1 MFLLHEY
8 SFDAILKNEILCSN
22 GILGGVIMAK
32 LENIT
37 IGSTVKGIVGNEPV
51 SVAAVQWYGSN
62 VLEITYKDAR
72 GALGTQL
79 LYRGDEASIE
89 VLANNLSWSFDAD
102 GNQMKLVSEAYRI
115 SLAHLFDPYLAVHT
129 SSVEPLPHQISAVYQ
144 EMLPK
149 LPLRYVLADDPGAGK
164 TIMTGLFIKE
174 LMARGD
180 LKRCLIVSPGSLVE
194 QWQDEL
200 FAKFHLRFEILT
212 NDRMESAVSGN
223 IFTEVDRCICRL
235 DKLARNDELQEKLK
249 VSDWDLIVCDEAHKM
264 SATVWGGEVKYTRRF
279 QLGRLLSNITRNFL
293 LLTATP
299 HNGKDEDFQLF
310 LSLVDPDRFEGTH
323 SNSQQAVDVSDVMRR
338 LVKEELLKFDGK
350 PLFPERIAYTVNY
363 NLSPQESQLYQT
375 VTEYVQEEFNRAD
388 NLNNDRK
395 TTVGFALT
403 ILQRRLAS
411 SPEAIYQSLKRRR
424 ERLEHRFAEER
435 LGKRA
440 EEYRNSD
447 WEDIDDDDLP
457 PNEKEQMEEQVVDHA
472 SAAATIAELEAEIRT
487 LKRLEKMA
495 NDVRVSGIDRKWDEL
510 SHLLQDNEAMFGKD
524 GQREKLI
531 IFTEHKDTLNYL
543 TEKIRSLL
551 GNAES
556 VVTIHGGMLRDERRK
571 VEERFKQDV
580 EVRILI
586 ATDAAGE
593 GINLQRAHLMINYDL
608 PWNPNRLEQRFG
620 RIHRIGQ
627 TEVCHL
633 WNLVANETRE
643 GFVFQRLFAKLEEE
657 RQALGG
663 KVFDILGKMTFDN
676 KALRELLIEAVRY
689 GNDPQVRAR
698 LNQVVDHNMNRE
710 SFQKLIDERALTD
723 DVMDIHV
730 VNTIREDMERIEAH
744 KLQPHFIESFFLEAF
759 KSLGGKVRKRETGR
773 YEITSVPYLVRNR
786 DMQIGF
792 GEPVLKRYERIC
804 FDKEY
809 CNVPG
814 RPQAALICPGH
825 PLLEATIDIIREKN
839 VDVMKRGAVFI
850 DDTDFSN
857 DARLLFYIED
867 AIQDGVITKNGNRR
881 TISKHIHFVE
891 IKEDGTAISAGYAP
905 YLDYKAVTET
915 EYSAIQSWIKS
926 QKWLSKDVE
935 GIAKGYAIEH
945 LIPSHFQEV
954 KTRKESM
961 INKTAKAVKERLTAE
976 IQYWDYR
983 AGELAQKEAA
993 GKTNAKLNSKLA
1005 ARRAEELE
1013 SRMQN
1018 RLAELDKERRIS
1030 PMPPVITGG
1039 ALIIPKGLLHK
1050 LVATQT
1056 PGVFGQGDRQ
1066 TIEYAAM
1073 NAVMRIESS
1082 LGYKPK
1088 DVSAVKC
1095 GYDVE
1100 SFVPEQ
1106 IRRLQT
1112 YALRFIE
1119 VKGRTKGATTV
1130 TVSKNEIL
1138 TALNK
1143 PDEFILAIV
1152 EVDKDVT
1159 HTIYLKHPFK
1169 NAPDFTATSVN
1180 FDIQDLIAESE
1191 ILYEK

>member
-1 MFLLHEY
+1 
-8 SFDAILKNEILCSN
+8 
-22 GILGGVIMAK
+22 MAK
-32 LENIT
+32 LEKIT
-37 IGSTVKGIVGNEPV
+37 VGSTVKGIIGNEPV
-51 SVAAVQWYGSN
+51 SIVAVQWYGSN
-62 VLEITYKDAR
+62 VLEITYKDTR
-72 GALGTQL
+72 GVPGTQL
-79 LYRGDEASIE
+79 LYRDSEPGIE
-89 VLANNLSWSFDAD
+89 VLSNNLPWSFDAD
-102 GNQMKLVSEAYRI
+102 ASQMKLASEAYRI

-174 LMARGD
+174 LIARGN
-180 LKRCLIVSPGSLVE
+180 LKRCLIVSPGSLAE

-200 FAKFHLRFEILT
+200 YNKFHLHFQILT

-223 IFTEVDRCICRL
+223 VFTEVDCCICRL

-249 VSDWDLIVCDEAHKM
+249 VSEWDLIVCDEAHKM
-264 SATVWGGEVKYTRRF
+264 SATIWGGEVKYTKRF
-279 QLGRLLSNITRNFL
+279 RLGRLLSNITKNFL

-299 HNGKDEDFQLF
+299 HNGKEDDFHLF

-323 SNSQQAVDVSDVMRR
+323 GNSQQAIDVSDVMRR

-350 PLFPERIAYTVNY
+350 PLFPERKAYTVNY
-363 NLSPQESQLYQT
+363 ELSPQEAQLYQA

-388 NLNNDRK
+388 NLNNERK

-411 SPEAIYQSLKRRR
+411 SPEAIYQSLRRR
-424 ERLEHRFAEER
+424 IERLEHRLAEEKM
-435 LGKRA
+435 GKRA
-440 EEYRNSD
+440 TEYRNAD
-447 WEDIDDDDLP
+447 WDDIDDDDLSP
-457 PNEKEQMEEQVVDHA
+457 DEQEEMEENVVDHA
-472 SAAATIAELEAEIRT
+472 SAAATIAELEAEIHT
-487 LKRLEKMA
+487 LKHLEKMA
-495 NDVRVSGIDRKWDEL
+495 NDVRVSGIDRKWEEL
-510 SHLLQDNEAMFGKD
+510 SLLLQDNSTMFGED

-543 TEKIRSLL
+543 TSKIRSLF
-551 GNAES
+551 GNPES

-571 VEERFKQDV
+571 VEQLFKQDV
-580 EVRILI
+580 GVRVLI

-593 GINLQRAHLMINYDL
+593 GINLQRAHLMINYDI

-657 RQALGG
+657 REALGG
-663 KVFDILGKMTFDN
+663 KVFDILGKVTFDN
-676 KALRELLIEAVRY
+676 KSLRDLLIEAVRY
-689 GNDPQVRAR
+689 GNDPEVRAR
-698 LNQVVDHNMNRE
+698 LNRVVDSSMDPEVFRKMIEE
-710 SFQKLIDERALTD
+710 SALTD
-723 DVMDIHV
+723 DVMDINV
-730 VNTIREDMERIEAH
+730 VNAIREDMERIEAH
-744 KLQPHFIESFFLEAF
+744 KLQPHFIESFFIEAF
-759 KSLGGKVRKRETGR
+759 KSLGGKIRKRETGR
-773 YEITSVPYLVRNR
+773 YEITSVPYAIRNR

-792 GEPVLKRYERIC
+792 GEPVLNRYERIC

-809 CNVPG
+809 CTLPG
-814 RPQAALICPGH
+814 LPQAALVCPGH
-825 PLLEATIDIIREKN
+825 PLLEATIDLIREKN
-839 VDVMKRGAVFI
+839 IDVMKRGAIFI
-850 DDTDFSN
+850 DDSDFSEE
-857 DARLLFYIED
+857 ARLLFYIED
-867 AIQDGVITKNGNRR
+867 AVQDGVIVKDGNRR

-891 IKEDGTAISAGYAP
+891 IKEDGFASSAGYAP
-905 YLDYKAVTET
+905 YLDYRAATDEEFST
-915 EYSAIQSWIKS
+915 IRSWIPS
-926 QKWLSKDVE
+926 QGWLCKDVE
-935 GIAKGYAIEH
+935 GLAKGYAIEH
-945 LIPSHFQEV
+945 LIPSHFAEV
-954 KTRKESM
+954 KKRKETL
-961 INKTAKAVKERLTAE
+961 INKTAKAVKDRLTAE

-1018 RLAELDKERRIS
+1018 RLADLELERRIS
-1030 PMPPVITGG
+1030 PMPPIITGG
-1039 ALIIPKGLLHK
+1039 TLVIPRGLLHK
-1050 LVATQT
+1050 LMAVPT
-1056 PGVFGQGDRQ
+1056 PVLFGYGDRQ
-1066 TIEYAAM
+1066 AIEYAAM
-1073 NAVMRIESS
+1073 NAVIQIETE

-1088 DVSAVKC
+1088 DVSAEKC

-1100 SFVPEQ
+1100 SFVPESV
-1106 IRRLQT
+1106 RRPEAH
-1112 YALRFIE
+1112 ALRFIE
-1119 VKGRTKGATTV
+1119 VKGRVKGATTV

-1152 EVDKDVT
+1152 EVDGDKT
-1159 HTIYLKHPFK
+1159 HTIYLRHPFK

-1180 FDIQDLIAESE
+1180 YDIQDLIAESE
-1191 ILYEK
+1191 ILYQK

>member
-1 MFLLHEY
+1 
-8 SFDAILKNEILCSN
+8 
-22 GILGGVIMAK
+22 MAK
-32 LENIT
+32 LEKIT
-37 IGSTVKGIVGNEPV
+37 VGSTVKGVVGNEPV
-51 SVAAVQWYGSN
+51 SIVAVQWYGSN
-62 VLEITYKDAR
+62 VLEITYKDSR
-72 GALGTQL
+72 SVPGTLL
-79 LYRGDEASIE
+79 LYRESEAGLE
-89 VLANNLSWSFDAD
+89 VLSNNLPWSFDAD
-102 GNQMKLVSEAYRI
+102 GAQMKLASEAYRI

-174 LMARGD
+174 LIARGD
-180 LKRCLIVSPGSLVE
+180 LKRCLIVSPGSLAE

-200 FAKFHLRFEILT
+200 YSKFHLRFEILT

-223 IFTEVDRCICRL
+223 VFTEVDRCICRL
-235 DKLARNDELQEKLK
+235 DKLARNEELQEKLK
-249 VSDWDLIVCDEAHKM
+249 VSEWDLIVCDEAHKM
-264 SATVWGGEVKYTRRF
+264 SATIWGGEVKYTKRF

-299 HNGKDEDFQLF
+299 HNGKEDDFHLF

-323 SNSQQAVDVSDVMRR
+323 GNSQQAVDVSDVMRR

-363 NLSPQESQLYQT
+363 DLSPQEAQLYQA

-388 NLNNDRK
+388 NLNNERK

-411 SPEAIYQSLKRRR
+411 SPEAIYQSLHRRI
-424 ERLEHRFAEER
+424 ERLEHRLAEEKM
-435 LGKRA
+435 GKRA
-440 EEYRNSD
+440 IEYRNAD
-447 WEDIDDDDLP
+447 WDDIDDDDLP
-457 PNEKEQMEEQVVDHA
+457 PDEQEKMEEKVVDHA
-472 SAAATIAELEAEIRT
+472 SASATIAELEAEICT
-487 LKRLEKMA
+487 LKHLEKTA
-495 NDVRVSGIDRKWDEL
+495 NDVRVSGVDRKWDEL
-510 SHLLQDNEAMFGKD
+510 SRLLQDNSAMFGED

-543 TEKIRSLL
+543 TGKIRSLF
-551 GNAES
+551 GDPES

-571 VEERFKQDV
+571 VEQLFKQDV
-580 EVRILI
+580 GVRVLI

-657 RQALGG
+657 REALGG
-663 KVFDILGKMTFDN
+663 KVFDILGKMSFDN
-676 KALRELLIEAVRY
+676 KSLRDLLIEAVRY
-689 GNDPQVRAR
+689 GNDPEVRAR
-698 LNQVVDHNMNRE
+698 LNRVVDASMDPDVFRKMIEEN
-710 SFQKLIDERALTD
+710 ALTD
-723 DVMDIHV
+723 DVMDVNV
-730 VNTIREDMERIEAH
+730 VNAIREDMERIEAH

-759 KSLGGKVRKRETGR
+759 KSLGGKIRKRETGR
-773 YEITSVPYLVRNR
+773 YEITSVPYAIRNR

-792 GEPVLKRYERIC
+792 GETVLNRYERVC

-809 CNVPG
+809 CTIPG
-814 RPQAALICPGH
+814 LAQAALICPGH
-825 PLLEATIDIIREKN
+825 PLLEATIDLIREKN
-839 VDVMKRGAVFI
+839 VYVMKRGTVFI
-850 DDTDFSN
+850 DDSDFSEE
-857 DARLLFYIED
+857 ARLLFYIED
-867 AIQDGVITKNGNRR
+867 SVQDGVIVKDGNRR

-891 IKEDGTAISAGYAP
+891 IKEGGSASSAGYAP
-905 YLDYKAVTET
+905 YLDYRAATDEENSVVR
-915 EYSAIQSWIKS
+915 SWIPS
-926 QKWLSKDVE
+926 QEWLCKDVE
-935 GIAKGYAIEH
+935 GLAKGYAIEH
-945 LIPSHFQEV
+945 LIPAHFAEV
-954 KTRKESM
+954 KKRKESL
-961 INKTAKAVKERLTAE
+961 INKTAKAVKDRLTAE

-993 GKTNAKLNSKLA
+993 GKINAKLNSKLA

-1018 RLAELDKERRIS
+1018 RLAELELERRIS

-1039 ALIIPKGLLHK
+1039 ALVIPKGLLHK
-1050 LVATQT
+1050 LMAVPT
-1056 PGVFGQGDRQ
+1056 PGLFGHGDRQ
-1066 TIEYAAM
+1066 AVEYAAM
-1073 NAVMRIESS
+1073 NAVIQIETE

-1088 DVSAVKC
+1088 DVSAAKC

-1100 SFVPEQ
+1100 SFIPESA
-1106 IRRLQT
+1106 RRLEA

-1119 VKGRTKGATTV
+1119 VKGRAKGATTV

-1143 PDEFILAIV
+1143 PEEFILAIV
-1152 EVDKDVT
+1152 EVDGDKT
-1159 HTIYLKHPFK
+1159 HTIYLRHPFK

-1180 FDIQDLIAESE
+1180 YDIQELIAESE
-1191 ILYEK
+1191 ILYQK